1 MLKILPIYNLIEYC
15 DNYSKTSGGLWQ
27 YCKDIPAINDNGEIV
42 NFNGANATDSFNF
55 KVKVTGQTG
64 NNKTKNVK
72 IMVPFQYLIK
82 FWRTVEMPL
91 IKCEVNLILTWSENC
106 VVVYADNANQNP
118 RFEITETTLYVP
130 VVTLSTQDNENSLQQ
145 LKSGFKMVLI
155 GINIYQNQN
164 KPRFNAVYSRN
175 NLPNKIKD
183 GTYVISLDE
192 HSDIRTH

>member
-130 VVTLSTQDNENSLQQ
+130 VVTLSTQDNANSLQQ